1 MTIREYYGYALV
13 AGIQYRDARHMTP
26 GFILDM
32 YVIHT
37 RHEVK
42 MRGGRAKRKR

>member
-32 YVIHT
+32 YVIRA
-37 RHEVK
+37 RHDMK
-42 MRGGRAKRKR
+42 IRGRKPRRK

>member
-32 YVIHT
+32 YVIRT
-37 RHEVK
+37 RHEMK
-42 MRGGRAKRKR
+42 MHGRQRRRR